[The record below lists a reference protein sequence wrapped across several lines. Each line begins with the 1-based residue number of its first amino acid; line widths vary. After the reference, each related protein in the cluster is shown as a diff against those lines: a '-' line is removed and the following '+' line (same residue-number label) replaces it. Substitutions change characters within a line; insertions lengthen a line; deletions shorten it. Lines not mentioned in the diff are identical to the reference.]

1 MSSPISLIEELK
13 KGGYD
18 SCLMTSYSINFAF
31 YEEYLLRKM
40 QIAGVT
46 NHLLFVDNR
55 MLKAAIQN
63 FPPKFAGYAYGIAP
77 MKCNQAFHPK
87 VYMLLGKKKG
97 LLVVGSHNMTLS
109 GFGSNLEVT
118 NVIRFDEKSNEEDLS
133 IFKDAFHAFE
143 VWLNDY
149 GQSSPQIVREMLGKA
164 KALAPWIKK
173 KPKLPSSNSFLFSS
187 YSNKECLWRSLQ
199 THLPKTVD
207 KTYGVSAFF
216 DNSGQFVSSLSELSV
231 AKPIIAIQPKSVC
244 LSTTILHSGTV
255 KFVDIKSIQP
265 DGMSKFTTYA
275 HAKALVFLANQE
287 TFFIS
292 GSANFSSNAWLKT
305 GSNTNAEAMLL
316 LRNGDAKEAI
326 VSTKF
331 LHMEASEEVLEV
343 NSKELSEGST
353 DTTHI
358 ELVFVELQLNQSLE
372 IELMDSQRGCQPFYK
387 DEFGDYY
394 QIEHTLEN
402 QVIIISE
409 QLLDCGRLIYLLR
422 NEELIATVV
431 THNVPSLE
439 KLCESSEERQLR
451 QAVSSLSTDYP
462 QFDLLFNCIEKLTP
476 QLRRPVGA
484 SEKYI
489 PQTHD
494 DTDERDSLI
503 VSIVQ
508 ENDASTKSGRRAI
521 SSDGLN
527 LILDMFLHTIPS
539 IQTGSNSLYR
549 EDHLGRNEEELVG
562 TDDED
567 TAESPS
573 ISPEQ
578 VEYVHKKLTKIL
590 NKLEKVYVSNSDN
603 EANKLSFLLMAFVVI
618 HNLSRHEFIV
628 GSHEIKV
635 QPTLD
640 NATKAKPIVDEKH
653 LKKLR
658 EISFVRFF
666 NEKESPIQIL
676 NDSEN
681 IYNSNE
687 YTQLLA
693 YVSWLLFK
701 LGISYSDAPRLSK
714 SVKECEIIHRAN
726 AQMLFLM
733 QRLDGDEKA
742 FKTAESLLEEDSP
755 NALEWLYRSIS
766 ETELLLYEDR
776 PLYPGY
782 QLVKSKCG
790 GFNGFCFV
798 DKKRNNS
805 PSVQLAT
812 VGSSLIFS
820 RKSLDIAF

>member
-1 MSSPISLIEELK
+1 MSNPISLIEELK

-18 SCLMTSYSINFAF
+18 SCLMTSYSINFVF

-55 MLKAAIQN
+55 MLKAAIQH

-87 VYMLLGKKKG
+87 VYMLLGKNKG
-97 LLVVGSHNMTLS
+97 LLIVGSHNMTLS

-118 NVIRFDEKSNEEDLS
+118 NVIRFDEKSNDKDLS

-149 GQSSPQIVREMLGKA
+149 GQSSSQIVREMLGKA
-164 KALAPWIKK
+164 KTLAPWIKK
-173 KPKLPSSNSFLFSS
+173 TPKLPSSKSFLFSS
-187 YSNKECLWRSLQ
+187 FSNKECLWRSLQ
-199 THLPKTVD
+199 TQLPQTVD

-216 DNSGQFVSSLSELSV
+216 DRSGQFVSSLSEFSV

-244 LSTTILHSGTV
+244 LNTTILQSGTV

-265 DGMSKFTTYA
+265 DGLSNFTTYA
-275 HAKALVFLANQE
+275 HAKALVFLAKQE

-316 LRNGDAKEAI
+316 LRNGEAKEAI
-326 VSTKF
+326 ISTNF
-331 LHMEASEEVLEV
+331 LDMVTSEEVLEV
-343 NSKELSEGST
+343 NSEELIEGST

-358 ELVFVELQLNQSLE
+358 ELLFVELGLDQSLE
-372 IELMDSQRGCQPFYK
+372 IELVDSHRGCQPFYK

-394 QIEHTLEN
+394 QIEHTLDN
-402 QVIIISE
+402 QVIFISE
-409 QLLDCGRLIYLLR
+409 QLLDCGKLIYLLL

-431 THNVPSLE
+431 TLNVPSLE

-476 QLRRPVGA
+476 QLRRSVGA
-484 SEKYI
+484 SEKYTQ
-489 PQTHD
+489 QTQD
-494 DTDERDSLI
+494 DMNDRDSLI
-503 VSIVQ
+503 VSIDQ
-508 ENDASTKSGRRAI
+508 ENYAYTKSGRRTI

-527 LILDMFLHTIPS
+527 LILDMFLLAIPS
-539 IQTGSNSLYR
+539 NQSDSNSLYR
-549 EDHLGRNEEELVG
+549 EDYLGRNEEELVG

-567 TAESPS
+567 TVENPS

-578 VEYVHKKLTKIL
+578 IEYVHKKLTKIL

-603 EANKLSFLLMAFVVI
+603 EANKMSFLLMAFVVI
-618 HNLSRHEFIV
+618 HNLSRHEFII

-635 QPTLD
+635 QQ
-640 NATKAKPIVDEKH
+640 TKDDANKTKPIVDDKH
-653 LKKLR
+653 LQKLR
-658 EISFVRFF
+658 EISFFRFF
-666 NEKESPIQIL
+666 NEKESPIQIS

-693 YVSWLLFK
+693 LVSWLLFK
-701 LGISYSDAPRLSK
+701 LGICYGDAPPLSK
-714 SVKECEIIHRAN
+714 SVKECEIIHCEN

-733 QRLDGDEKA
+733 QRLDGDEEAYKIT
-742 FKTAESLLEEDSP
+742 KNLLESDSSS
-755 NALEWLYRSIS
+755 ALEWLYRSMS

-776 PLYPGY
+776 FPYKGY
-782 QLVKSKCG
+782 QLAKSNLA

-798 DKKRNNS
+798 DKQRNNR

-812 VGSSLIFS
+812 VGSNLTFS
-820 RKSLDIAF
+820 RKSLDIVF